1 MGIYLLANGVLTGM
15 AVNARVRT
23 GTHGSLG
30 IGLEM
35 GKAEGY

>member
-1 MGIYLLANGVLTGM
+1 MGTDLLANGVLTDM

-23 GTHGSLG
+23 GTHGRLG

-35 GKAEGY
+35 GKAEGC

>member
-1 MGIYLLANGVLTGM
+1 MGIDLLANGVLTGM

-35 GKAEGY
+35 GKAEGC